1 MRWMQVLL
9 LVAAAAA
16 FVFGIEWLYV
26 ALGLLLL
33 VMLVAEAG
41 APRMPPAAERAPEMM
56 EEGRRQI
63 IAAQVRQ
70 SQAHEFMHKLITDR
84 ISESV
89 EQQQREE
96 EAAAITGAIGG
107 VSKKLSKK
115 IDSLEKKIDK
125 LEKNKPRRRRYP
137 VGDD

>member
-41 APRMPPAAERAPEMM
+41 APRMPPAAERP
-56 EEGRRQI
+56 
-63 IAAQVRQ
+63 
-70 SQAHEFMHKLITDR
+70 
-84 ISESV
+84 
-89 EQQQREE
+89 
-96 EAAAITGAIGG
+96 
-107 VSKKLSKK
+107 
-115 IDSLEKKIDK
+115 
-125 LEKNKPRRRRYP
+125 PR
-137 VGDD
+137 